1 MAFLKETHD
10 PIFDALE
17 LNKDGHISNSLDEFK
32 VYFQI
37 IAPDISEDEVT
48 HSFNVIDSNKDGEI
62 SCEELLST
70 FSMVLKKQNYYY
82 NIIIKK
88 ILFSVWALQYL
99 YIQWKYLNSYAAR
112 VGTPLSYMHALR
124 KYKCKS
130 SLKVHTDRTRFS
142 IGTRIFNF
150 Q

>member
-1 MAFLKETHD
+1 MKKMAFLKETHD

-70 FSMVLKKQNYYY
+70 FCMVLKKQNYYY
-82 NIIIKK
+82 IIIKK
-88 ILFSVWALQYL
+88 IIFSVWAFQYL
-99 YIQWKYLNSYAAR
+99 YIQWKYLNSYAVR
-112 VGTPLSYMHALR
+112 VGTPLCYMHALR
-124 KYKCKS
+124 K
-130 SLKVHTDRTRFS
+130 
-142 IGTRIFNF
+142 
-150 Q
+150 

>member
-48 HSFNVIDSNKDGEI
+48 HSFNVIDSNKDDEI

-88 ILFSVWALQYL
+88 IIFLVWAFQYL
-99 YIQWKYLNSYAAR
+99 YIQWKYLNSYAA
-112 VGTPLSYMHALR
+112 
-124 KYKCKS
+124 
-130 SLKVHTDRTRFS
+130 
-142 IGTRIFNF
+142 
-150 Q
+150 

>member
-1 MAFLKETHD
+1 MTRSLI
-10 PIFDALE
+10 PW
-17 LNKDGHISNSLDEFK
+17 NSIKKVTFRIPWGEFK

-48 HSFNVIDSNKDGEI
+48 HSFNVIDSNKDDEI

-88 ILFSVWALQYL
+88 IIFSVWAFQYL
-99 YIQWKYLNSYAAR
+99 YIQWKYLNSYAA
-112 VGTPLSYMHALR
+112 
-124 KYKCKS
+124 
-130 SLKVHTDRTRFS
+130 
-142 IGTRIFNF
+142 
-150 Q
+150 